1 MKMTLMI
8 THILLKL
15 FFLPLLSTGAYDLEL
30 GQPTFKE
37 LVLLSD
43 FVFNVSG
50 IITIVH
56 KT

>member
-1 MKMTLMI
+1 MTLMI

-37 LVLLSD
+37 LVLPSD

-50 IITIVH
+50 IITVVH